1 MTTSIR
7 DDKTVGRELSST
19 EGGIAPPPKLRRR
32 PGMVAIAIVA
42 ICLGAVV
49 AGWTW
54 SATTDS
60 QEVLVAR
67 ADIERGSIIGESDL
81 TTVRLSADPAL
92 TPVSA
97 DEFES
102 VVGQRA
108 AFDIASG
115 SALTPESFTTAS
127 LPPTGQS
134 VVGVALTPA
143 QAPGLALHS
152 GDRVRVVVT
161 PAQDGDAPGG
171 TPEYSDAEVVAVHVN
186 EETGETVVDLL
197 VRHED
202 AAVLAARIAT
212 GHVAL
217 VLDSRDR

>member
-7 DDKTVGRELSST
+7 DDKTVGRDSQAT
-19 EGGIAPPPKLRRR
+19 DDGIAPPPKLRRK
-32 PGMVAIAIVA
+32 PGLVAIAIVA

-54 SATTDS
+54 SATTNT

-67 ADIERGSIIGESDL
+67 TDIERGSIIEESDL
-81 TTVRLSADPAL
+81 TTVRLSSDPAL

-108 AFDIASG
+108 AFDIARG
-115 SALTPESFTTAS
+115 SALTPGSFSNAS

-152 GDRVRVVVT
+152 GDRVRVVAT
-161 PAQDGDAPGG
+161 PGQDGDAPGG
-171 TPEYSDAEVVAVHVN
+171 TPEYSDAEVVAVHVDD
-186 EETGETVVDLL
+186 ETGETVVDLL

>member
-1 MTTSIR
+1 MTASIR
-7 DDKTVGRELSST
+7 DDKTVRREPNSAD
-19 EGGIAPPPKLRRR
+19 GGIAPPPKLRRK

-54 SATTDS
+54 SATTNS

-67 ADIERGSIIGESDL
+67 TDIERGSIIEESDL
-81 TTVRLSADPAL
+81 TTGRLSSDPAL

-97 DEFES
+97 DKFES
-102 VVGQRA
+102 VIGQRA
-108 AFDIASG
+108 TFDIASG
-115 SALTPESFTTAS
+115 SALTPDSFSTAS

-134 VVGVALTPA
+134 VVGVALTSA

-152 GDRVRVVVT
+152 GDQVRVVVT
-161 PAQDGDAPGG
+161 PAPDGDAPGG
-171 TPEYSDAEVVAVHVN
+171 TPEYSDAEVVAMHVN
-186 EETGETVVDLL
+186 EETGEMVVDLL

>member
-7 DDKTVGRELSST
+7 DDKTVGRDSQAT
-19 EGGIAPPPKLRRR
+19 DDGIAPPPKLRRK
-32 PGMVAIAIVA
+32 PELVAIAIVA

-54 SATTDS
+54 SATTNT

-67 ADIERGSIIGESDL
+67 TDIERGSIIEESDL
-81 TTVRLSADPAL
+81 TTVRLSSDPAL

-115 SALTPESFTTAS
+115 SAVTPGSFSNAS

-134 VVGVALTPA
+134 VVGVALSPA

-171 TPEYSDAEVVAVHVN
+171 TPEYSDAEVVAVHVDD
-186 EETGETVVDLL
+186 ETGETVVDLL

>member
-7 DDKTVGRELSST
+7 DDRTVGREPSST
-19 EGGIAPPPKLRRR
+19 EGGIAPPPKLRRK

-42 ICLGAVV
+42 ICLGAAV

-54 SATTDS
+54 SATTNS

-67 ADIERGSIIGESDL
+67 ADIERGSIIDESDL
-81 TTVRLSADPAL
+81 TTVRLSSDPAL

-97 DEFES
+97 DKFES
-102 VVGQRA
+102 VVGHRA

-202 AAVLAARIAT
+202 AAVLAGRIAT

>member
-7 DDKTVGRELSST
+7 DDKTIGREPQAT
-19 EGGIAPPPKLRRR
+19 DGGIAPPPKLRRK

-54 SATTDS
+54 SATTNS

-67 ADIERGSIIGESDL
+67 TDIERGSVIDENDL
-81 TTVRLSADPAL
+81 TTVRLNSDPAL

-97 DEFES
+97 DRFES

-108 AFDIASG
+108 TFDIASG
-115 SALTPESFTTAS
+115 SALTPGSFSNAS

-134 VVGVALTPA
+134 VVGVALTSA
-143 QAPGLALHS
+143 QAPGSALHS
-152 GDRVRVVVT
+152 GDHVRVVVT

-171 TPEYSDAEVVAVHVN
+171 TPEYSEAEVVAVHVN

-202 AAVLAARIAT
+202 AAVLAARVAT
-212 GHVAL
+212 GRVAL

>member
-7 DDKTVGRELSST
+7 DDKTVGRDVSST
-19 EGGIAPPPKLRRR
+19 DGGLAPPPKLRRK
-32 PGMVAIAIVA
+32 PGMVAIAILA

-54 SATTDS
+54 SATTNS
-60 QEVLVAR
+60 REVLVAR
-67 ADIERGSIIGESDL
+67 TDIERGSIIDKGDL
-81 TTVRLSADPAL
+81 TTVRLSSDPAL

-97 DEFES
+97 DKFDA

-108 AFDIASG
+108 TFDIASG
-115 SALTPESFTTAS
+115 SALTPESFSNVS
-127 LPPTGQS
+127 LPPAGQS
-134 VVGVALTPA
+134 IVGVALTPA
-143 QAPGLALHS
+143 QTPGLALHS

-171 TPEYSDAEVVAVHVN
+171 IPAYSDAVVIAVHVN
-186 EETGETVVDLL
+186 EDTGGAVVDLM
-197 VRHED
+197 VRQED
-202 AAVLAARIAT
+202 AVVLAARVAT

-217 VLDSRDR
+217 ILDSRDR

>member
-7 DDKTVGRELSST
+7 DDKTGRDLTST
-19 EGGIAPPPKLRRR
+19 DSRIAPPPKLRRK

-54 SATTDS
+54 SATTNS

-67 ADIERGSIIGESDL
+67 TDIERGSVIEESDL
-81 TTVRLSADPAL
+81 TTARISSDPAL

-97 DEFES
+97 DKFES

-115 SALTPESFTTAS
+115 SALTPGSSTTAS

-134 VVGVALTPA
+134 VVGIALTPA
-143 QAPGLALHS
+143 QAPGLTLRS
-152 GDRVRVVVT
+152 GDRVRVVLT
-161 PAQDGDAPGG
+161 PAQDGDSPGG
-171 TPEYSDAEVVAVHVN
+171 TPAYSDAEVVAVNVN

-212 GHVAL
+212 GRVAL

>member
-7 DDKTVGRELSST
+7 DDKSVGRDVSVT
-19 EGGIAPPPKLRRR
+19 DGGIAPPPKLRRK

-54 SATTDS
+54 SATTNS

-67 ADIERGSIIGESDL
+67 TDIERGSVIDENDL
-81 TTVRLSADPAL
+81 TTVRLSSDPAL
-92 TPVSA
+92 TPVAA
-97 DEFES
+97 DSFES

-108 AFDIASG
+108 TFDIASG
-115 SALTPESFTTAS
+115 SALTPESFSNAS

-134 VVGVALTPA
+134 VVGVALTSA
-143 QAPGLALHS
+143 QAPGSALHS

-161 PAQDGDAPGG
+161 PPQDGDAPGG